1 MGNLCSKKT
10 SSFILTN
17 NILESLE
24 WFTFYTFPELR
35 QSLTSNSPGNSIE
48 TTSETFNCPS
58 LKVFRT
64 NITSIKHNPQPFPS
78 STIDLLIKLNP
89 PEEPSFTLI
98 TTLLSIGII
107 FCKEDTKYSTNVSY
121 LTSLTLAQPSIIDAF
136 TSELLKIYVL
146 SKQISL
152 TSQAQAMDIIDEYSY
167 RRISNEGIVTMIK
180 DKISTAITNY
190 TTIEALYKQY
200 PNMKQYTYKNIFIE
214 MCEYFYNET
223 FHNESYITFD
233 TLVSNEIPD
242 TIMLKQDN
250 SNSLSKDKEELKY
263 LNNFTFTYFMN
274 CLQAFDSKEKGRSTQ
289 LASTNLETMLSQQ
302 INVNT
307 CELFFKYYFMNNTM
321 NNNEFNT
328 FIENVTQLIKN
339 FESNNIKC
347 GINPKIELTKLTLAV
362 LALLYTNV
370 SDCDKLRF
378 IAALLVKNGNVRKKN
393 IMCDNLFLTWI
404 YLSNAVVPK
413 YKSLYDN
420 GNAKGYEDKVSEC
433 KNRIRNIAFGDS
445 DELSLHDFMRK
456 LTEMETNFTCVYFRN
471 ELDRLYNISNS

>member
-1 MGNLCSKKT
+1 
-10 SSFILTN
+10 
-17 NILESLE
+17 
-24 WFTFYTFPELR
+24 
-35 QSLTSNSPGNSIE
+35 
-48 TTSETFNCPS
+48 
-58 LKVFRT
+58 
-64 NITSIKHNPQPFPS
+64 
-78 STIDLLIKLNP
+78 
-89 PEEPSFTLI
+89 
-98 TTLLSIGII
+98 
-107 FCKEDTKYSTNVSY
+107 
-121 LTSLTLAQPSIIDAF
+121 
-136 TSELLKIYVL
+136 
-146 SKQISL
+146 
-152 TSQAQAMDIIDEYSY
+152 
-167 RRISNEGIVTMIK
+167 
-180 DKISTAITNY
+180 
-190 TTIEALYKQY
+190 
-200 PNMKQYTYKNIFIE
+200 MKQYTYKNIFIE

-250 SNSLSKDKEELKY
+250 SSSLSKDKEELKY

-289 LASTNLETMLSQQ
+289 LASTDLETMLSQQ

>member
-1 MGNLCSKKT
+1 
-10 SSFILTN
+10 
-17 NILESLE
+17 
-24 WFTFYTFPELR
+24 
-35 QSLTSNSPGNSIE
+35 
-48 TTSETFNCPS
+48 
-58 LKVFRT
+58 
-64 NITSIKHNPQPFPS
+64 
-78 STIDLLIKLNP
+78 
-89 PEEPSFTLI
+89 
-98 TTLLSIGII
+98 
-107 FCKEDTKYSTNVSY
+107 
-121 LTSLTLAQPSIIDAF
+121 
-136 TSELLKIYVL
+136 
-146 SKQISL
+146 
-152 TSQAQAMDIIDEYSY
+152 
-167 RRISNEGIVTMIK
+167 
-180 DKISTAITNY
+180 
-190 TTIEALYKQY
+190 
-200 PNMKQYTYKNIFIE
+200 
-214 MCEYFYNET
+214 
-223 FHNESYITFD
+223 
-233 TLVSNEIPD
+233 
-242 TIMLKQDN
+242 MLKHDN
-250 SNSLSKDKEELKY
+250 SNLLSKDEELKY

-274 CLQAFDSKEKGRSTQ
+274 CLKAFDSKEKGRSTQ
-289 LASTNLETMLSQQ
+289 LASTDLETMLSQQ

-307 CELFFKYYFMNNTM
+307 CESFFKYYFMNNTM

-328 FIENVTQLIKN
+328 FIENVTMLIKN

>member
-17 NILESLE
+17 SILDSLE
-24 WFTFYTFPELR
+24 WFSFYTFPELR
-35 QSLTSNSPGNSIE
+35 QSLTSNSPGTPTE
-48 TTSETFNCPS
+48 TTSETFDCPN
-58 LKVFRT
+58 LKVFKT
-64 NITSIKHNPQPFPS
+64 NITSIKLNPQPFPS
-78 STIDLLIKLNP
+78 STINLLIDLT
-89 PEEPSFTLI
+89 EEPSFTFI

-107 FCKEDTKYSTNVSY
+107 FCKEDTKYTTNVSH
-121 LTSLTLAQPSIIDAF
+121 LNSLKSAHPSIIDAF
-136 TSELLKIYVL
+136 TSELLKIYAL

-152 TSQAQAMDIIDEYSY
+152 TSQTQPMDIKEEYSY
-167 RRISNEGIVTMIK
+167 RKVSNEGIATIIK
-180 DKISTAITNY
+180 DKISSAITQY
-190 TTIEALYKQY
+190 TTIEELYKQY

-214 MCEYFYNET
+214 MCEYFYNDT
-223 FHNESYITFD
+223 FHNEPYITFD
-233 TLVSNEIPD
+233 AIVSSEIPD
-242 TIMLKQDN
+242 TIILKQDN
-250 SNSLSKDKEELKY
+250 NNSLSKDKEELKY

-274 CLQAFDSKEKGRSTQ
+274 CLKAFDSNEKVRSTQ
-289 LASTNLETMLSQQ
+289 LASTDLETMLSQQ
-302 INVNT
+302 INVNK
-307 CELFFKYYFMNNTM
+307 CESFFKYYFMNNTGS
-321 NNNEFNT
+321 NNEFNT
-328 FIENVTQLIKN
+328 FIENVTKLIKN

-393 IMCDNLFLTWI
+393 IMCDTLFLTWI
-404 YLSNAVVPK
+404 YLSNAIVPK

-445 DELSLHDFMRK
+445 DELSLHDFVRK
-456 LTEMETNFTCVYFRN
+456 LSEMETNFTCVYFRN
-471 ELDRLYNISNS
+471 ELDILYNISNS